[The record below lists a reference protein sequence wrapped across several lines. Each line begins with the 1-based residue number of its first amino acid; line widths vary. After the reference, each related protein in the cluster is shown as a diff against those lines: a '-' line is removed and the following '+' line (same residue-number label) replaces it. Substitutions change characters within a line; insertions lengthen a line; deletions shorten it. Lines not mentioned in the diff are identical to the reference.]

1 MTFFRRKRKE
11 SPQQVTYLMR
21 KNTYYCNLFITLCRL
36 HPSSRIP
43 QSLCSL
49 KCEWNPCS
57 VMLTPLYERKGSWW
71 IDALQNIIQRA
82 FPISDKT
89 TLKPIKSQ
97 KRGEERREEKKE
109 SGRLVGQ
116 LERRRE
122 EFGCF
127 LLQTREF
134 ARGVPEKRDFISIN
148 RSTSFQWFPQC
159 LPR

>member
-1 MTFFRRKRKE
+1 MFCVIQMVLQANLFCQYIMTADSSYCQIKRFKKNVLSPFLLAISFFLRKRKE

-49 KCEWNPCS
+49 KCKWNPCL
-57 VMLTPLYERKGSWW
+57 VMFTPLYEQKGSWW

-82 FPISDKT
+82 FPVSDKA

-109 SGRLVGQ
+109 R
-116 LERRRE
+116 
-122 EFGCF
+122 
-127 LLQTREF
+127 
-134 ARGVPEKRDFISIN
+134 
-148 RSTSFQWFPQC
+148 
-159 LPR
+159 